1 MLGEHLRQN
10 ILWLSNSTVQR
21 ILRDAQ
27 LQPHRQKMWLT
38 SQDDEFRSKRDDV
51 LRVYYDAPVHEHIIC
66 VDEKT
71 SIQALERCTPDLPM
85 SPGEVIRREFEYI
98 RHGTLCLMG
107 AFDVRR
113 GKLFGFTSPG
123 RSGPTFIQLLELVD
137 ACYPTGRGHIICDNL
152 SDHDTDDVIE
162 WFEEHPRWTR
172 HFTPKHASWLNR
184 DRMRV
189 LLAPRPRAGA
199 WLLRLVAGS
208 AREALRVHG
217 LAQRDGPALHVVVPA
232 EVLVR
237 QTCPNLWRTGL
248 ACHRAVRSL
257 ACLAARRRRDG
268 GRVYACGDTAPRARG
283 GGRGNLGTRNGAA
296 RRRRP
301 ARAAGA

>member
-1 MLGEHLRQN
+1 MAPAFRVRPPGDETCGRSSAGAPALSLSAADCAKVVAEACRLPGDVGLPVTHWSISLLGEHLRQN

-172 HFTPKHASWLNR
+172 HFTPKHASWLNQIECAFSSLHA
-184 DRMRV
+184 RV
-189 LLAPRPRAGA
+189 LARGSFVSLQDLQEKLYAYMVWHNETAQPFTWSYRPKS
-199 WLLRLVAGS
+199 WS
-208 AREALRVHG
+208 
-217 LAQRDGPALHVVVPA
+217 DKPA
-232 EVLVR
+232 EI
-237 QTCPNLWRTGL
+237 
-248 ACHRAVRSL
+248 S
-257 ACLAARRRRDG
+257 G
-268 GRVYACGDTAPRARG
+268 GRD
-283 GGRGNLGTRNGAA
+283 
-296 RRRRP
+296 
-301 ARAAGA
+301 